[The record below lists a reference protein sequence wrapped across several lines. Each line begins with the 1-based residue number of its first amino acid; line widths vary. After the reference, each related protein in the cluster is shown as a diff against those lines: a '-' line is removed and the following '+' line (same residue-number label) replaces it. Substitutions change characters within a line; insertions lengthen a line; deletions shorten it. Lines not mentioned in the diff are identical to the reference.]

1 MKFFNTDG
9 IRARALD
16 LICSNLCLRLGQVLG
31 KRSKKILIGY
41 DTRISSPQI
50 VDLLINGIVTQG
62 ADMEVLGV
70 MPTPMMSFLLPRHPA
85 DYGIVVTASH
95 NPYYDNGIKVFASS
109 GEKIDA
115 RTIGEIEKQM
125 EEEEKFSLMGN
136 LGKLTYLSYH
146 QEYIDDLNAKI
157 DFQNPHKVVV
167 DLANGAF
174 SSFQN
179 VLHLDR
185 VDYIHALPDGRNIND
200 GVGALYAENLLRY
213 VKENDYDY
221 GFAFDGDGDRLLM
234 VDRKRVYTGDDLLFL
249 LACESGAD
257 KVALSVAANRGL
269 VKELE
274 KRGIETVVTPVG
286 DVHILSAIREG
297 KAVLGGEPSGHLLFA
312 DRLYSD
318 AMDSLIRILRI
329 FSSKSE
335 IPTFKAYHTFK
346 IDLPADHPLYGK
358 REEIE
363 RRIGQI
369 RTKDDDLLI
378 RESGTEDVLRVQFQS
393 LSEKRLKE
401 VGNLFAEEK
410 E

>member
-179 VLHLDR
+179 VLYLDR

-200 GVGALYAENLLRY
+200 GVGRAVRGKPPPIRQRERLRLRIRFRRRRRPPSDGRSETRLYGGRPSLSSG
-213 VKENDYDY
+213 V
-221 GFAFDGDGDRLLM
+221 
-234 VDRKRVYTGDDLLFL
+234 RKR
-249 LACESGAD
+249 
-257 KVALSVAANRGL
+257 RG
-269 VKELE
+269 
-274 KRGIETVVTPVG
+274 
-286 DVHILSAIREG
+286 
-297 KAVLGGEPSGHLLFA
+297 
-312 DRLYSD
+312 
-318 AMDSLIRILRI
+318 
-329 FSSKSE
+329 
-335 IPTFKAYHTFK
+335 
-346 IDLPADHPLYGK
+346 
-358 REEIE
+358 
-363 RRIGQI
+363 
-369 RTKDDDLLI
+369 
-378 RESGTEDVLRVQFQS
+378 
-393 LSEKRLKE
+393 
-401 VGNLFAEEK
+401 
-410 E
+410 